1 VPIEG
6 DNQAGNGAG
15 VRALFST
22 QRNDSVMFRKHYLRD
37 LFTSGPEDVA
47 VAVPDLAF
55 WLGHLRL
62 AEPQRAH
69 GLDVWPLLLDGE
81 AGEPFVLLHQALAA
95 GTFDVLEQGEGVVNE
110 IVARNRGSQPV
121 LVLEGEAIVGAK
133 QNRTVVASVLVGAGQ
148 TVSVPVGCVQQ
159 GRWSTSWM
167 GFEMAPSMVEPT
179 LRKGTVK
186 EAGTLG
192 RVDQAR
198 LWEDVA
204 LSLKACRTHSA
215 SHDYYEGVA
224 SRLDAAAERAKAFDS
239 LPGQVG
245 VIALVNDGLLGL
257 QIIGHP
263 DSWAALGRRL
273 MPSYLMAADLAARDP
288 SRPAATPRLAAPEWL
303 AQVAGARVTT
313 RPSRGL
319 GEQVAIEGPGFAGA
333 GLWHEER
340 PAHLVVFAD

>member
-1 VPIEG
+1 MNRPLYPRDFFVPG
-6 DNQAGNGAG
+6 PADAMPAGPGL
-15 VRALFST
+15 AL
-22 QRNDSVMFRKHYLRD
+22 
-37 LFTSGPEDVA
+37 
-47 VAVPDLAF
+47 

-69 GLDVWPLLLDGE
+69 GLDVWPLLLDGA

-95 GTFDVLEQGEGVVNE
+95 GTFEVLEQGGGVVGE

-148 TVSVPVGCVQQ
+148 TVSIPVGCVQQ
-159 GRWSTSWM
+159 GRWSPSW
-167 GFEMAPSMVEPT
+167 GKFEVAASMVEPT

-192 RVDQAR
+192 GVDQAR
-198 LWEDVA
+198 LWKDVA
-204 LSLKACRTHSA
+204 SSLEECRTPSA
-215 SHDYYEGVA
+215 SLDYYEGVT
-224 SRLDAAAERAKAFDS
+224 SRLDGAAERAKAFES

-245 VIALVNDGLLGL
+245 VIALVDGGLLAL
-257 QIIGHP
+257 EIIGHP

-273 MPSYLMAADLAARDP
+273 MPSYLMAAELAARAP
-288 SRPAATPRLAAPEWL
+288 RRPAATPGPGAMDWL
-303 AQVAGARVTT
+303 ARVAGARATS

-319 GEQVAIEGPGFAGA
+319 GEQLAIEGPGLVGA

-340 PAHLVVFAD
+340 PAHLVVFED